1 MSKRRVFGIAAV
13 LAVAAT
19 SWLLSVPPAVAQL
32 GEFRILQPAPVRVQ
46 SGVLPLRW
54 SDPNQFEE
62 DATSITWYYS
72 RTPDGQDRKRV
83 VSFFRDDFSRKTF
96 RQNWHPQGPFRA
108 EWAIRTDRDR
118 GRVLVG
124 GKGGGPCSSWGEVSG
139 NVAVSLLVRPH
150 GPRNEFGLGV
160 KTDQDGSGYYCLSDG
175 QNLKLVKR
183 EEQDEVLASTP
194 LGDAAEPGHWYWYE
208 VSVRYL
214 GRGMKACELRA
225 RVFDEKHERVLVN
238 CKQNT
243 RCTGKHE
250 SGAITLLPPA
260 DFGELYVDPWEAR
273 WAAGGE
279 GQFTWDTS
287 GVEPGKY
294 YLIAELTD
302 CKRRRAAVSSFAME
316 VPGADRAAQNP
327 AQ

>member
-1 MSKRRVFGIAAV
+1 MAAA
-13 LAVAAT
+13 LGAAGAL
-19 SWLLSVPPAVAQL
+19 WLLSVPAVAQF
-32 GEFRILQPAPVRVQ
+32 GEFRIFPPAAARGETGP
-46 SGVLPLRW
+46 LPLRW
-54 SDPNQFEE
+54 ADPNPFQE
-62 DATSITWYYS
+62 DSTSITWYYA
-72 RTPDGQDRKRV
+72 RTPEGQDRKRV

-96 RQNWHPQGPFRA
+96 RQNWHPQGAFRA
-108 EWAIRTDRDR
+108 EWAIRNDRDR

-139 NVAVSLLVRPH
+139 NVAVSLLVRPN
-150 GPRNEFGLGV
+150 GPRSEFGLGV
-160 KTDQDGSGYYCLSDG
+160 KTDQDGSGYYCLNDG
-175 QNLKLVKR
+175 QSLKLVKR
-183 EEQDEVLASTP
+183 EEQDEVLAAAP
-194 LGDAAEPGHWYWYE
+194 LASAAEPGRWYWYE
-208 VSVRYL
+208 VSLRSM

-225 RVFDEKHERVLVN
+225 RVFDEKHQRILVD
-238 CKQNT
+238 CKSST

-273 WAAGGE
+273 WADRGE
-279 GQFTWDTS
+279 GQFAWDTS

-302 CKRRRAAVSSFAME
+302 CKRQRSVGSSFAME

-327 AQ
+327 PQ